1 MSSSI
6 YAINFWDRDDEKREK
21 LTKQKETILLLLQDD
36 HQENLSML
44 PHDIRRE
51 IASFMIE
58 SEPWH
63 LIQKTTKK

>member
-36 HQENLSML
+36 HQENLFML